1 MSGQYNV
8 PEETLYTFQARSK
21 EACSP
26 KENCSV
32 NFMYWE
38 IYIIISY
45 KKNILILIQQ
55 WTKLEIITL
64 KLTAPQ
70 KKLY

>member
-1 MSGQYNV
+1 
-8 PEETLYTFQARSK
+8 
-21 EACSP
+21 
-26 KENCSV
+26 
-32 NFMYWE
+32 MYWE